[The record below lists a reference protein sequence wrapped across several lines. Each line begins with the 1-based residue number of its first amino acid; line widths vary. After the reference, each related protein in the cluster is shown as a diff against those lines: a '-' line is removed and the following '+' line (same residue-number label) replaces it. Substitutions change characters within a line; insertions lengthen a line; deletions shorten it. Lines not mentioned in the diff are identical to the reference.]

1 MNKYPYNL
9 SHSFI
14 CLFGGITFLWKCS
27 IISPLLHLRHQHS
40 TNLQSYDTYSLWPY
54 CINHTHFVV
63 SVILQN
69 RHHCSYLIQMS
80 NGETGRKRGTWT
92 ERNELMTELQ
102 KKLQWLISCASIM
115 AYFKGHDCFPERMC
129 RWSYQMHMNYI
140 ISRVI
145 QQKIS
150 LNGSW
155 ILMTDR
161 GQLNDEKRIGRS
173 RL

>member
-1 MNKYPYNL
+1 MKKYPYNL

-27 IISPLLHLRHQHS
+27 IIIPLLHLRHQHS

-69 RHHCSYLIQMS
+69 RHHCSDLIQMS

-102 KKLQWLISCASIM
+102 KKTTVTHFMRQHYGLLQRAWVFPWTHAQMILSD
-115 AYFKGHDCFPERMC
+115 AYELYNKQSDSAENF
-129 RWSYQMHMNYI
+129 
-140 ISRVI
+140 
-145 QQKIS
+145 
-150 LNGSW
+150 
-155 ILMTDR
+155 T
-161 GQLNDEKRIGRS
+161 
-173 RL
+173 

>member
-1 MNKYPYNL
+1 MKKYPYNL

-27 IISPLLHLRHQHS
+27 IIISLLHLRHQHS

-69 RHHCSYLIQMS
+69 RHHCSDLIQMS

-92 ERNELMTELQ
+92 ERNELITELQ
-102 KKLQWLISCASIM
+102 KNYSDSFHAPALWPTS
-115 AYFKGHDCFPERMC
+115 KGM
-129 RWSYQMHMNYI
+129 I
-140 ISRVI
+140 V
-145 QQKIS
+145 S
-150 LNGSW
+150 LNACADDLIICIW
-155 ILMTDR
+155 TI
-161 GQLNDEKRIGRS
+161 
-173 RL
+173 